1 MYINNFSQLKYW
13 MRFDKG
19 TYYKFVALIR
29 NKDFTDKSKP
39 VLVNEGRGEHFIRQ
53 WFIGSQLELDKYA
66 GEMTSLCKATGARLY
81 VTTDR
86 KSIKKTILKMQDQL
100 AEYVK
105 QMLFDPNAAIS
116 LRKLSKFSSSASQM
130 KECSAGPKYW
140 LIDVDL
146 NSVPSADR
154 GSYLCKLLE
163 AFRFALTP
171 YSPVVHITP
180 NGAHILVERSFD
192 IHEAIDLFLRQCT
205 APTFSLKVGDEE
217 LILGGSDNLSK
228 HYHKVLTDNKDC
240 WEVKENAL
248 TLVFMDMEEENG
260 EKNL

>member
-53 WFIGSQLELDKYA
+53 WFIGSQSELDKYA

-86 KSIKKTILKMQDQL
+86 KSTKKTILKMQDQL
-100 AEYVK
+100 NEYIK

-130 KECSAGPKYW
+130 KDCSTGPKYW
-140 LIDVDL
+140 LIDIDL
-146 NSVPSADR
+146 NSVPSADKNN
-154 GSYLCKLLE
+154 YLHKLLE
-163 AFRFALTP
+163 AFSAIIAP
-171 YSPVVHITP
+171 YTPVVHMTP
-180 NGAHILVERSFD
+180 NGAHILVERNFD
-192 IHEAIDLFLRQCT
+192 LHGAITLFLAQSNSPSFELQIGNKVVRAGSTLKQQC
-205 APTFSLKVGDEE
+205 D
-217 LILGGSDNLSK
+217 IL
-228 HYHKVLTDNKDC
+228 TEREC
-240 WEVKENAL
+240 WEIKENAL
-248 TLVFMDMEEENG
+248 TLVFMDI
-260 EKNL
+260 